1 MPLTNADVCFRN
13 KREVQGRGQEDTFC
27 CCYAL
32 HCQKGEAARDEFKDE
47 NGKPLV
53 DFVITTQE
61 LIMMIKEA
69 GIVFNEIEPEA
80 VDMPFGTMTGAGVIF
95 GVTGGVTEAVIRRV
109 STDKS
114 LASLRNLAFEGVR
127 GFEGIKELEVPLG
140 DKAIK
145 VCVVNGLR
153 NVEVIMNRMKA
164 GEHFD
169 LIEVMACPNGCIGGA
184 GQPKATI
191 DEKKERSVN
200 LYNADKLCTLKR
212 SEENPLMDKLY
223 DGILKGREHELLHV
237 SYVK

>member
-1 MPLTNADVCFRN
+1 MLLCL
-13 KREVQGRGQEDTFC
+13 
-27 CCYAL
+27 AL
-32 HCQKGEAARDEFKDE
+32 PKKGEAARDEFKDE

-212 SEENPLMDKLY
+212 SEEKIRLWISFY
-223 DGILKGREHELLHV
+223 EGILKGREHELLHV

>member
-1 MPLTNADVCFRN
+1 MR
-13 KREVQGRGQEDTFC
+13 
-27 CCYAL
+27 
-32 HCQKGEAARDEFKDE
+32 
-47 NGKPLV
+47 
-53 DFVITTQE
+53 
-61 LIMMIKEA
+61 
-69 GIVFNEIEPEA
+69 
-80 VDMPFGTMTGAGVIF
+80 
-95 GVTGGVTEAVIRRV
+95 IR
-109 STDKS
+109 
-114 LASLRNLAFEGVR
+114 GVR

-200 LYNADKLCTLKR
+200 LYNADKLYTCDVQKKIRLWISFTR
-212 SEENPLMDKLY
+212 
-223 DGILKGREHELLHV
+223 V
-237 SYVK
+237 SSRAESMNCFM

>member
-1 MPLTNADVCFRN
+1 MQMFASVINEKFKGEGKKILSVAVMPCTA
-13 KREVQGRGQEDTFC
+13 K
-27 CCYAL
+27 
-32 HCQKGEAARDEFKDE
+32 KGEAARDEFKDE

>member
-1 MPLTNADVCFRN
+1 MLFRS
-13 KREVQGRGQEDTFC
+13 
-27 CCYAL
+27 
-32 HCQKGEAARDEFKDE
+32 
-47 NGKPLV
+47 
-53 DFVITTQE
+53 
-61 LIMMIKEA
+61 
-69 GIVFNEIEPEA
+69 
-80 VDMPFGTMTGAGVIF
+80 
-95 GVTGGVTEAVIRRV
+95 VIRRV

-223 DGILKGREHELLHV
+223 EGILKGREHELLHV